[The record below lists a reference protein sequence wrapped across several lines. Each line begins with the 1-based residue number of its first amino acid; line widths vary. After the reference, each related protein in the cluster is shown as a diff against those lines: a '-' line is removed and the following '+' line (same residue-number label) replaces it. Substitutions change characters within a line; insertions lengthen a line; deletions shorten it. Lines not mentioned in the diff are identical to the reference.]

1 MFISQETENQ
11 VETDPSQTVTLM
23 LATPFGLLNL
33 PVTEIRRSQLDFDRQ
48 NISVEEPVGAIIMK
62 SVSRSLAISNIASGE
77 KHGDDTLKSLI
88 VSEVNRLDKRYQ
100 EKYGV
105 LVRSRNPVAKSNDID
120 EITKKII
127 EAMTEKMKI
136 YQIFF
141 LSKFKK
147 NCARKSK
154 GC

>member
-1 MFISQETENQ
+1 
-11 VETDPSQTVTLM
+11 
-23 LATPFGLLNL
+23 
-33 PVTEIRRSQLDFDRQ
+33 
-48 NISVEEPVGAIIMK
+48 MK

-77 KHGDDTLKSLI
+77 KHGDDALKSLI

-105 LVRSRNPVAKSNDID
+105 LVRSSNPLAKLNDIH

-136 YQIFF
+136 YQKTEF
-141 LSKFKK
+141 SKFKK
-147 NCARKSK
+147 NCA
-154 GC
+154 